1 MGVVVWGPTWD
12 LVPPSLASASLTPVI
27 MFRSLRVATWTCS
40 SLLTENR
47 APAGPLP
54 ARLSA
59 PHREPPGAFSTWPG
73 QLLLQAEGGS
83 RGLDAS
89 LLPHP
94 SSALST
100 GRASVNT
107 ACGHSQGPH
116 EAQAL
121 GALTG
126 SPLAAARGSGP
137 KGSPAASHRGASLAL
152 HVWGPSC
159 LRSLRLGLE
168 LRPSKLETRDLRNR
182 WLGVWHRAGDMFGG
196 SAHAPQA
203 YKAAVT

>member
-1 MGVVVWGPTWD
+1 M
-12 LVPPSLASASLTPVI
+12 
-27 MFRSLRVATWTCS
+27 
-40 SLLTENR
+40 
-47 APAGPLP
+47 
-54 ARLSA
+54 
-59 PHREPPGAFSTWPG
+59 
-73 QLLLQAEGGS
+73 
-83 RGLDAS
+83 
-89 LLPHP
+89 
-94 SSALST
+94 
-100 GRASVNT
+100 NT
-107 ACGHSQGPH
+107 ACGRSQGPH